1 MKLCKFYQR
10 GVIFLKK
17 FLLLFSLLTIT
28 LTGCSSEETIVQS
41 YISYYEGSIAHIDE
55 TSITI
60 KTPDNTNIT
69 FQTSKKSDTKE
80 IELDDIVYIECEE
93 NNVSDIK
100 NLVKITKLENSID
113 ITYNPR
119 MVFVN
124 DYIYIENLPIYIEVR
139 PGIIDGIIDTA
150 VMKNEKPGI
159 HNQSNFGIGYEYK
172 LIDEK
177 RIDVNIDGQWIRFIK
192 LSNDIIYYNN
202 LAFYKKS
209 LSPETLEWLIKYNKL
224 TEKEKSKISFVP
236 SELAPSQISLA
247 SELEVVMPDM
257 IIETDNDNKIFISI
271 NSFNISE
278 TGESLEV
285 LIDVDNTGFKDYEL
299 KQEDITL
306 LILNTKTNFV
316 SPVMPDESSDLLGI
330 IEKQNS
336 KIWSLKFNINLLE
349 ENDELYLKT
358 NTGMFHLK

>member
-124 DYIYIENLPIYIEVR
+124 DYIYIENLPIYIEER

-177 RIDVNIDGQWIRFIK
+177 RIDINIDGQWIRFIK
-192 LSNDIIYYNN
+192 LSNDIIYR
-202 LAFYKKS
+202 
-209 LSPETLEWLIKYNKL
+209 
-224 TEKEKSKISFVP
+224 KI
-236 SELAPSQISLA
+236 
-247 SELEVVMPDM
+247 
-257 IIETDNDNKIFISI
+257 
-271 NSFNISE
+271 
-278 TGESLEV
+278 
-285 LIDVDNTGFKDYEL
+285 
-299 KQEDITL
+299 
-306 LILNTKTNFV
+306 
-316 SPVMPDESSDLLGI
+316 
-330 IEKQNS
+330 
-336 KIWSLKFNINLLE
+336 
-349 ENDELYLKT
+349 
-358 NTGMFHLK
+358 